1 MEEKIKRALYML
13 MVVNN
18 LLTKQKDSHYVLNML
33 EETTD
38 YGGGVKCDGQCIL
51 DDIEYCLSEFGIFP
65 DEDASYIDYN
75 IFNIPESPA
84 EVEIDE
90 KRRFG

>member
-13 MVVNN
+13 MVANN

-33 EETTD
+33 EETVNYDGTE
-38 YGGGVKCDGQCIL
+38 CDGYCVL
-51 DDIEYCLSEFGIFP
+51 DDIEDCLSDFGIFP
-65 DEDASYIDYN
+65 DEEASYMDYSV
-75 IFNIPESPA
+75 FNVPESST